1 MEKWIPNM
9 KKYLE
14 YFNLFYDEFVKS
26 QISGLL
32 KLYRIIDEFTFKGC
46 ATKNTFCNF
55 HRLFSRL
62 IYI

>member
-14 YFNLFYDEFVKS
+14 YFNLFDVSKSTGKS

-32 KLYRIIDEFTFKGC
+32 KLYRIIDEFTCKGC
-46 ATKNTFCNF
+46 VPKKYF
-55 HRLFSRL
+55 L
-62 IYI
+62 